1 MSLSARGLNAANQSS
16 PSLQL
21 CRKAIMTPPADIPAR
36 ADDAGRADSAL
47 VLCEYTRSGTSKA
60 GTSPL

>member
-1 MSLSARGLNAANQSS
+1 MFLGARGRDAANQSS

-21 CRKAIMTPPADIPAR
+21 CREAIMTPPADIPAR
-36 ADDAGRADSAL
+36 ADDAGRANSAL

-60 GTSPL
+60 GATSL